1 MMAGYS
7 LYGGCTQVVLCKY
20 GKVMMYGLNSI
31 DERWKLLVS
40 DFKMKDEGNIYA
52 VATAISPDMQLSFE
66 KSKMLAINNL
76 AQKLEGFLYSNFKV
90 SSVKENVIA
99 EGDINIIVENFST
112 RGFKEEKRE
121 ILKTKGNRFRTY
133 LKISLD
139 KSFIKSFDDYII
151 ESR

>member
-1 MMAGYS
+1 MNIVIS
-7 LYGGCTQVVLCKY
+7 LFLILSLFFSSCSNKY
-20 GKVMMYGLNSI
+20 FNLDNDMDNKVPSWYI
-31 DERWKLLVS
+31 EHTDE
-40 DFKMKDEGNIYA
+40 DEGNIYA

>member
-1 MMAGYS
+1 MNFFNS
-7 LYGGCTQVVLCKY
+7 LLLILTILFSACSNKY
-20 GKVMMYGLNSI
+20 FNLDNDMDNKVPSWYVEYT
-31 DERWKLLVS
+31 DE
-40 DFKMKDEGNIYA
+40 DEGNIYA

>member
-1 MMAGYS
+1 MNIVINLFLILS
-7 LYGGCTQVVLCKY
+7 LFLSSCSNKY
-20 GKVMMYGLNSI
+20 FNLDNDLDNKVPSWYLKYN
-31 DERWKLLVS
+31 DE
-40 DFKMKDEGNIYA
+40 DEANIYA

-66 KSKMLAINNL
+66 KSKMLAVNNL

-90 SSVKENVIA
+90 SSVQENVIA

-121 ILKTKGNRFRTY
+121 IFKTKGNRFRTY
-133 LKISLD
+133 LKISLE
-139 KSFIKSFDDYII
+139 KSLIKSFDDYII